1 MKITEPTITIETPLD
16 GAEILKAIERAGRT
30 AYKSESR
37 ITDDSAERFVRML
50 LDRGHESPLEH
61 QSITVRIVC
70 DRGISHELVRH
81 RLASYTQESTRYCR
95 YGSNNSKSGENCT
108 DNGIEFIKPVN
119 IPQNTVEYV
128 VWMQACQEAEKAY
141 NRLLSS
147 GCKPETAR
155 SVLPNCLKTEIVMT
169 ANLREW
175 RHILKLRAA
184 PEAHPDMQRLMLKL
198 RQELREKVPVVFDG

>member
-1 MKITEPTITIETPLD
+1 MKIIEPTITIETPLD

-30 AYKSESR
+30 AYKSEAR
-37 ITDDSAERFVRML
+37 ITEDSAERFVRML

-95 YGSNNSKSGENCT
+95 YRGE
-108 DNGIEFIKPVN
+108 IEFIKPVN

>member
-16 GAEILKAIERAGRT
+16 GAAILKAIERAGRT
-30 AYKSESR
+30 AYKSEAR
-37 ITDDSAERFVRML
+37 ITDDSAERFVRTL

-95 YGSNNSKSGENCT
+95 YRGE
-108 DNGIEFIKPVN
+108 IEFIKPVN